1 MPSFLETLNYSS
13 CNEDSNSELNA
24 LCIDQTD
31 SVLSITGSGARPL
44 DLLIK
49 MPAKIISIDFNP
61 CQNYLL
67 ELKMAAIQKLEY
79 EEFLEFLG
87 VCPSQKRIYIYNRLQ
102 HSINSEARDF
112 WNRHLSLIKK
122 GIIYQ
127 GRWEKYFLKLSQ
139 IVGIIRRDLR
149 HQLFNCT
156 CIDDQ
161 ANLWNKEWNNI
172 LWRSFLRL
180 ISFRFVWQALLRDPG
195 FYMYVP
201 SEFSIYRYL
210 RDQFSSAMSNI
221 LIRKSSFA
229 RLLLFGK
236 YDSNGALPIH
246 LQRKHYQ
253 TIRDSLPCIKI
264 VTESLTTYLK
274 QSKKR
279 QFQKY
284 SLSDFSSYTNITEY
298 TSIWKG
304 IVKTALAGAIVCE
317 RQFLVKR
324 EVPQAVRE
332 NITRKEELE
341 NKLMAN
347 DNSIFYNFIIA
358 KII

>member
-31 SVLSITGSGARPL
+31 SVLSITGSGARSL

-67 ELKMAAIQKLEY
+67 ELKMAAIQHLEY
-79 EEFLEFLG
+79 EEFLEFIG
-87 VCPSQKRIYIYNRLQ
+87 VCPSQKRTYVYQRLR
-102 HSINSEARDF
+102 HSLNTDARDF
-112 WNRHLSLIKK
+112 WNRQLGLIEK
-122 GIIYQ
+122 GVIYQ
-127 GRWEKYFLKLSQ
+127 GRWEKYFLKLAQ

-156 CIDDQ
+156 CVDDQ

-172 LWRSFLRL
+172 VWRSILRL
-180 ISFRFVWQALLRDPG
+180 ISFRFVWKTLFRDPG
-195 FYMYVP
+195 FYLYVP
-201 SEFSIYRYL
+201 GQFSIYRYL

-221 LIRKSSFA
+221 LMRESSFA
-229 RLLLFGK
+229 RLLFFGK
-236 YDSNGALPIH
+236 YDSDGALPIH

-253 TIRDSLPCIKI
+253 TIRNSLSCIQI
-264 VTESLTTYLK
+264 VTQSLTEYLV
-274 QSKKR
+274 QCGKR

-284 SLSDFSSYTNITEY
+284 SLPDFSSYTTITEY
-298 TSIWKG
+298 LSIWKG
-304 IVKTALAGAIVCE
+304 IVKTAFEGAIVCE

-324 EVPQAVRE
+324 EVPRDVRE
-332 NITRKEELE
+332 NINRKGELE
-341 NKLMAN
+341 NKHMVN
-347 DNSIFYNFIIA
+347 DNSIFYTFIIA
-358 KII
+358 KIM